1 MGARPSCCRTCS
13 LGTAGCSL
21 LIGLIV
27 VSTSFFARIRA
38 QSPAPVE
45 FDVVSI
51 KHIGE
56 LRVGGGMRTLPDGT
70 FMMMNQPLG
79 TLVNTASPVPVT
91 LRDIVGMPDWMMRER
106 YDVTAKPPAG
116 LTREQLRTMM
126 PTMWRTMFTD
136 RMKLVAHVE
145 QREKDAYTLVLA
157 RRDGRLG
164 PALKP
169 STLDCTSGPSL
180 TPQAPPQTLPS
191 LQERQGR
198 CGLSMSPGLIVSGSV
213 TLDQLARSLSGLAGG
228 ETENRTGLTGSY
240 SIMLTFSLPRS
251 AGASLNANAPLDD
264 APEIFTAVQ
273 EQLGLKLQHE
283 KKLMPVFVIDHIERP
298 SEN

>member
-1 MGARPSCCRTCS
+1 MA
-13 LGTAGCSL
+13 
-21 LIGLIV
+21 LIA
-27 VSTSFFARIRA
+27 VSTLFFAQVSA
-38 QSPAPVE
+38 QPPGPVE

-51 KHIGE
+51 KHVDE
-56 LRVGGGMRTLPDGT
+56 PRPGGGMRTLPDGT

-79 TLVNTASPVPVT
+79 ALVGAASPAPVT

-106 YDVTAKPPAG
+106 YDVTAKPPAD

-126 PTMWRTMFTD
+126 PAMWRAMFAD

-145 QREKDAYTLVLA
+145 QRENDAYALILV

-169 STLDCTSGPSL
+169 STLDCTPGPDPTPL
-180 TPQAPPQTLPS
+180 TSPQTLPS
-191 LQERQGR
+191 LQERQNR
-198 CGLSMSPGLIVSGSV
+198 CGMSMSPGLIVSGSA
-213 TLDQLARSLSGLAGG
+213 TLGQLARSLSGLAGG
-228 ETENRTGLTGSY
+228 DTEDRTGLTGSY
-240 SIMLTFSLPRS
+240 SVTLTFSLQRS
-251 AGASLNANAPLDD
+251 AGASLNANASVDD
-264 APEIFTAVQ
+264 APDIFTAVQ

-283 KKLMPVFVIDHIERP
+283 KKMMSVFVIDHIERP